1 MPARWSAIAVT
12 GPATPAPMISA
23 FIRASL
29 PQIFRLD
36 ERTIGY
42 TVGHDK
48 PPGSRAAAG
57 GAGAGRPCHERGHGD
72 VPQHGGRPA
81 GAQRHRGEGP
91 RPAGAVRPTDRRGTR
106 QAVRAGPGLGH
117 RAGQP
122 PRAQGLRPAHR
133 PSQRPAQHPH
143 RGRPRAA
150 VCRHGPAVRRL
161 VRVPGAAVGRLQ
173 RRAARADPPLHDRGR
188 PPPARGDRPPDQ
200 RRRPVNRPTTVGVL
214 VLGTAAGLLLSLYGP
229 ALPELRSRYG
239 IGEGASALVL
249 RAHFL
254 RAMTG
259 IAWWGLERRLA
270 SRTWLVT
277 GTGLLAAG
285 AAAIAFAPAWP
296 VVLAGAA
303 GLGVG
308 FGVIV
313 VEINVLLAEGFGERA
328 AAMLNLLGATFGAGA
343 VAGPLI
349 LAATGGYR
357 VPFCAGALLAVGA
370 VALVR
375 DLPRTAPPPEAVR
388 PRTPPALVA
397 GFVAVVA
404 LYVGTESGIGGFEA
418 TSLLADGTGAAA
430 AAGWTAG
437 YWAALTI
444 GRLLAIP
451 LALRVAPAV
460 LAAGSL
466 LAAAGGLGLAHVP
479 GFAAVA
485 YTLTGLVL
493 GPVFPTVL
501 AWLAVVAPGS
511 RTSTAMVFAA
521 GQLGGIVLPVVMG
534 RLVDAGSPAVIPSA
548 VLGVVLCCLGAVLLL
563 RRPAGRALERA
574 AGVPVSPG
582 GGPGPSSGRR

>member
-1 MPARWSAIAVT
+1 
-12 GPATPAPMISA
+12 
-23 FIRASL
+23 
-29 PQIFRLD
+29 
-36 ERTIGY
+36 
-42 TVGHDK
+42 
-48 PPGSRAAAG
+48 
-57 GAGAGRPCHERGHGD
+57 
-72 VPQHGGRPA
+72 
-81 GAQRHRGEGP
+81 
-91 RPAGAVRPTDRRGTR
+91 
-106 QAVRAGPGLGH
+106 
-117 RAGQP
+117 
-122 PRAQGLRPAHR
+122 
-133 PSQRPAQHPH
+133 
-143 RGRPRAA
+143 
-150 VCRHGPAVRRL
+150 
-161 VRVPGAAVGRLQ
+161 
-173 RRAARADPPLHDRGR
+173 
-188 PPPARGDRPPDQ
+188 
-200 RRRPVNRPTTVGVL
+200 VNRPTTVGVL

-249 RAHFL
+249 SAHFL
-254 RAMTG
+254 GAMAG

-270 SRTWLVT
+270 SRTWLAA

-285 AAAIAFAPAWP
+285 AVAIAFAPAWP

-357 VPFCAGALLAVGA
+357 VPFCAGALLAAGA
-370 VALVR
+370 VALAR
-375 DLPRTAPPPEAVR
+375 DLPGTAPPPEAVG
-388 PRTPPALVA
+388 PRIPPALVA

-418 TSLLADGTGAAA
+418 SSLLAGGTGAAA
-430 AAGWTAG
+430 AASWTAG
-437 YWAALTI
+437 YWAALTT

-466 LAAAGGLGLAHVP
+466 AAAAGGLGLAHVP
-479 GFAAVA
+479 GFAAAA
-485 YTLTGLVL
+485 YTLTGLAL

-521 GQLGGIVLPVVMG
+521 GQLGGIVLPVVIG
-534 RLVDAGSPAVIPSA
+534 RLVDASSPGVIPTTILATALACLVATVALGRSA
-548 VLGVVLCCLGAVLLL
+548 SD
-563 RRPAGRALERA
+563 RRGLSRT
-574 AGVPVSPG
+574 
-582 GGPGPSSGRR
+582 GGPGPSPGRR

>member
-1 MPARWSAIAVT
+1 
-12 GPATPAPMISA
+12 
-23 FIRASL
+23 
-29 PQIFRLD
+29 
-36 ERTIGY
+36 
-42 TVGHDK
+42 
-48 PPGSRAAAG
+48 
-57 GAGAGRPCHERGHGD
+57 
-72 VPQHGGRPA
+72 
-81 GAQRHRGEGP
+81 
-91 RPAGAVRPTDRRGTR
+91 
-106 QAVRAGPGLGH
+106 
-117 RAGQP
+117 
-122 PRAQGLRPAHR
+122 
-133 PSQRPAQHPH
+133 
-143 RGRPRAA
+143 
-150 VCRHGPAVRRL
+150 
-161 VRVPGAAVGRLQ
+161 
-173 RRAARADPPLHDRGR
+173 
-188 PPPARGDRPPDQ
+188 
-200 RRRPVNRPTTVGVL
+200 VNRPTTVGVL

-249 RAHFL
+249 SAHFL
-254 RAMTG
+254 GAMAG

-270 SRTWLVT
+270 SRTWLAT

-285 AAAIAFAPAWP
+285 AVAIAFAPAWP

-313 VEINVLLAEGFGERA
+313 VQINVLLAEGFGERA

-343 VAGPLI
+343 VAGPLV

-357 VPFCAGALLAVGA
+357 APFCAGALLAVGA
-370 VALVR
+370 LALAR
-375 DLPRTAPPPEAVR
+375 DLPHTAAPPDAVR

-418 TSLLADGTGAAA
+418 TSLLAGGTGAAA

-437 YWAALTI
+437 YWAALTT

-451 LALRVAPAV
+451 LALRVPPAA

-521 GQLGGIVLPVVMG
+521 GQLGGIVLPVVIG

-548 VLGVVLCCLGAVLLL
+548 VLGVALCCLGAVLLL

-574 AGVPVSPG
+574 PGVPVSPG
-582 GGPGPSSGRR
+582 GGPGPSPGTR

>member
-12 GPATPAPMISA
+12 GPATPPPMISA
-23 FIRASL
+23 FIRASF
-29 PQIFRLD
+29 QIFCLD

-57 GAGAGRPCHERGHGD
+57 GAGPGRPRHEHRHGA
-72 VPQHGGRPA
+72 VPQHRGGPA
-81 GAQRHRGEGP
+81 GPQRHRGEGP
-91 RPAGAVRPTDRRGTR
+91 RPAGAVRPPDRRGAR

-117 RAGQP
+117 RTGQP

-133 PSQRPAQHPH
+133 PPQRPPQHPH

-150 VCRHGPAVRRL
+150 LRRHGPAVRRL
-161 VRVPGAAVGRLQ
+161 VRVPGRAVGRLQ
-173 RRAARADPPLHDRGR
+173 RRAAPADPALHDRGR
-188 PPPARGDRPPDQ
+188 PPPARGHGPPDP
-200 RRRPVNRPTTVGVL
+200 RRRPMSRREGPGRP
-214 VLGTAAGLLLSLYGP
+214 A
-229 ALPELRSRYG
+229 
-239 IGEGASALVL
+239 
-249 RAHFL
+249 
-254 RAMTG
+254 G

-270 SRTWLVT
+270 SRTWLAT

-349 LAATGGYR
+349 LAATSGYR
-357 VPFCAGALLAVGA
+357 VPFCVGALLAAGA
-370 VALVR
+370 LALAR
-375 DLPRTAPPPEAVR
+375 DLPPTAPPPDVAR
-388 PRTPPALVA
+388 PRTSPALVA

-418 TSLLADGTGAAA
+418 TSLLAGGTGAAA

-437 YWAALTI
+437 YWAALTT

-466 LAAAGGLGLAHVP
+466 VAAAGGLALAHVP
-479 GFAAVA
+479 GVAPVA
-485 YTLTGLVL
+485 YTLTGLAL

-501 AWLAVVAPGS
+501 AWLAVVVAPGS
-511 RTSTAMVFAA
+511 RTSTAMVFSA
-521 GQLGGIVLPVVMG
+521 GQLGGIVLPVVIG
-534 RLVDAGSPAVIPSA
+534 RLVDASSPAVIPSA
-548 VLGVVLCCLGAVLLL
+548 MLGVALCCLGAVLLL
-563 RRPAGRALERA
+563 RRPAGRARERA
-574 AGVPVSPG
+574 AGAPVSPG